1 MGRRQYYGMQAHAR
15 PLGPAQP
22 SEWGGRSFNKVLPG
36 RGRRG
41 GWWGQPEQEGVS
53 LCPGAST
60 LPPAAPLSS
69 QLCCSGSVPSWPL
82 APACWESGRVNL
94 ALPQHIEPRAGHPAQ
109 GNAQTH
115 QALAQSSP
123 SPLPACLFF
132 SSLSSHATS
141 SGKPSQPQASADLI
155 PPSPARAFA
164 CPTPPRTGSSG
175 ATLDTSAGA
184 GGRAGSP
191 RGHALGLRRC
201 GAGRG
206 WNGGLGECPA

>member
-1 MGRRQYYGMQAHAR
+1 M
-15 PLGPAQP
+15 
-22 SEWGGRSFNKVLPG
+22 
-36 RGRRG
+36 
-41 GWWGQPEQEGVS
+41 
-53 LCPGAST
+53 CPGAST

-69 QLCCSGSVPSWPL
+69 QLRRSGSVPSWPL

-94 ALPQHIEPRAGHPAQ
+94 ALPQHREPRAGHPAQ

-115 QALAQSSP
+115 QALSQSSP

-164 CPTPPRTGSSG
+164 CPAPPGTGSSG

-191 RGHALGLRRC
+191 RGHALGPEKVWSRQRVEWGSGGVPCLRGSVR
-201 GAGRG
+201 AGKGIQNIWRKG
-206 WNGGLGECPA
+206 VMPQEPQPLLPPKPD